1 LAPRLRKRRTISE
14 LFIPESHCHFFYSI
28 PFSFGV
34 KGGAVE
40 RICFIFFFNLVSSLE
55 FLDRPGKVKKAHLL
69 VQQSNKSISLHIP
82 TTLYLFAYDKGRISS
97 WNIGE
102 YSLGALTSSFQGKGI
117 LNEGPTTIIVDNF

>member
-1 LAPRLRKRRTISE
+1 MVCTSQTVYTIQAPVSHKNFTLGSKAKEEKNKRSE

-34 KGGAVE
+34 KGGVVE

-69 VQQSNKSISLHIP
+69 V
-82 TTLYLFAYDKGRISS
+82 
-97 WNIGE
+97 
-102 YSLGALTSSFQGKGI
+102 
-117 LNEGPTTIIVDNF
+117 